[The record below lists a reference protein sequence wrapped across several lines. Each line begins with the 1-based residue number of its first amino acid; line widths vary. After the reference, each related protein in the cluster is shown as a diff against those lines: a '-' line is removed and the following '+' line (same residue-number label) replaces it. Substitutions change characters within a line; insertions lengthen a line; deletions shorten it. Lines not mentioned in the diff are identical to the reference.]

1 MIKAYQADSISI
13 RLPVDPEY
21 STLLRI
27 FATGISKS
35 LNLNQ
40 EENIDLKIIL
50 SEAYILKYYDD
61 PDGFI
66 NIVIDLYQKNVN
78 ISLMPFI
85 TNFSNTTDSE
95 KKWSISLIRSLTDEL
110 TFTRSSDDSYCL
122 KICKNLTN
130 AG

>member
-1 MIKAYQADSISI
+1 MTDRYQADSISI
-13 RLPVDPEY
+13 SLPVDSGY

-27 FATGISKS
+27 LTTGISKS

-40 EENIDLKIIL
+40 EENADLKIIL

-66 NIVIDLYQKNVN
+66 NIVIELYKKNVN

-85 TNFSNTTDSE
+85 NNFSDITDLE
-95 KKWSISLIRSLTDEL
+95 KKWSLSLIKSLA
-110 TFTRSSDDSYCL
+110 DDASFIHNNDGSFSL
-122 KICKNLTN
+122 RIHKKLIN